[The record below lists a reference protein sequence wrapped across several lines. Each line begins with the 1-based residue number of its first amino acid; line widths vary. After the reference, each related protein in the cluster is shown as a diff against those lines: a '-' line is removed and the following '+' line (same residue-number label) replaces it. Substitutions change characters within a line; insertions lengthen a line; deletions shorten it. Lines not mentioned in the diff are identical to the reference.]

1 MKVLQLLLV
10 LTALYEIGLAVPV
23 PGPQLILPLR
33 QHQPFFQ
40 RPNRPLLRPGG
51 ILSGLFGQQQ
61 QAVPATPAAAG
72 VAAPP
77 KTPDAVVTTPAAAP
91 VVSPAGEVAAVPDA
105 GSAPKNPGSLF
116 TPGGSMGGSNTDI
129 NGRKKMNWTTQFL
142 FLSSAFFIVKLK
154 FVLFCAKF
162 SECWTV
168 VSLVQPRPV
177 ERVTVQFKVLKFFKI
192 CFPND
197 GD

>member
-91 VVSPAGEVAAVPDA
+91 VVSPTGDVAAVPDA

-129 NGRKKMNWTTQFL
+129 NGRKKTN
-142 FLSSAFFIVKLK
+142 
-154 FVLFCAKF
+154 
-162 SECWTV
+162 
-168 VSLVQPRPV
+168 
-177 ERVTVQFKVLKFFKI
+177 
-192 CFPND
+192 
-197 GD
+197 